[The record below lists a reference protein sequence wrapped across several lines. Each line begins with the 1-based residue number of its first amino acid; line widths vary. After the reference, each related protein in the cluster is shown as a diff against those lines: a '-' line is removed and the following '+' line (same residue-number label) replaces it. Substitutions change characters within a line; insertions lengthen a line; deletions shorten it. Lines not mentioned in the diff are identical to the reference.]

1 MKANLEEIYNEIE
14 TNNDIIIE
22 ALDITEE
29 KIEGKSEKEICSIIH
44 INITKKPKLLYFK
57 ETYLL
62 LNYFRDNIY
71 YIDQPLVI
79 ELSKIVNELDYKN
92 RLVLNKRDKDDENTL
107 KLKINLLHFFV
118 TFILIDFHYVEYFL
132 PFLSET
138 INFLNNKDEKD
149 FILLVLKNEPDF
161 IDKFNEIYKQLKNYS
176 LRYTELRETRI
187 RTIVPELSGILE
199 EISAIIKINI
209 DVEED
214 YDYSYLDDEKLFDSL
229 CTKLNENMN
238 YYENNEILKYREIK
252 CQNLKEKKQKI
263 FILENKIR
271 AIYQINENINNGL
284 YDVKDKT
291 IGENEDITNVIFSI
305 NRKIY
310 LCRFVI

>member
-263 FILENKIR
+263 FILKNKIR
-271 AIYQINENINNGL
+271 EIYQINENINNGL

>member
-22 ALDITEE
+22 ALNITEE

-44 INITKKPKLLYFK
+44 INIAKKPKLLYFK

-138 INFLNNKDEKD
+138 INFLNNKDEKG

-176 LRYTELRETRI
+176 LRYTELRETRL

-252 CQNLKEKKQKI
+252 CQNLKQKKQKI

-271 AIYQINENINNGL
+271 EIYQINENINNGL
-284 YDVKDKT
+284 YDVKDKI

>member
-79 ELSKIVNELDYKN
+79 ELSKIVNELDYKK

-161 IDKFNEIYKQLKNYS
+161 IDKFNEIDKQLKNYS
-176 LRYTELRETRI
+176 LRYTELRETRL

-199 EISAIIKINI
+199 EISAIIQINI

-271 AIYQINENINNGL
+271 EIYQINENINNGL